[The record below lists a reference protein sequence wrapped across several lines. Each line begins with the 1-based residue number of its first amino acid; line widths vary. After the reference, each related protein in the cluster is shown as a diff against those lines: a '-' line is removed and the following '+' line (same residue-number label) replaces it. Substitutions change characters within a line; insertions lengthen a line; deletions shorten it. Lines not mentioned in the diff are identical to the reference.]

1 MTKIKKMFN
10 NKSKEL
16 ETILQNEGI
25 TRKAKIKM
33 VSSWML
39 VSLSAFQLPAYAD
52 TSSSGFDFVKAFLAW
67 IFFIAGFILLAA
79 GIVVLAQGVFG
90 DSNGGSRNTGIGLI
104 IGAFSCFAA
113 GAIFAFLPAMP
124 KYKAS

>member
-1 MTKIKKMFN
+1 MKKYIKTKT
-10 NKSKEL
+10 KEL
-16 ETILQNEGI
+16 ELMLQNQ
-25 TRKAKIKM
+25 TLSKRTKTKM
-33 VSSWML
+33 ALTWML
-39 VSLSAFQLPAYAD
+39 TSVAAFQLPAYAD

-90 DSNGGSRNTGIGLI
+90 ESSGGNRNTGIGLI

-124 KYKAS
+124 QYKG

>member
-1 MTKIKKMFN
+1 MKKYIKTKT
-10 NKSKEL
+10 KEL
-16 ETILQNEGI
+16 ELILQNQ
-25 TRKAKIKM
+25 TLSKKNKTKM
-33 VSSWML
+33 AMTWML
-39 VSLSAFQLPAYAD
+39 TSVAGFQLPAYAD
-52 TSSSGFDFVKAFLAW
+52 TSSSGYDFVKAFLAW

-90 DSNGGSRNTGIGLI
+90 ESSGGNRNTGIGLI

-124 KYKAS
+124 QYKG

>member
-1 MTKIKKMFN
+1 MKKYIKTKT
-10 NKSKEL
+10 KEL
-16 ETILQNEGI
+16 ELMLQNQ
-25 TRKAKIKM
+25 TLSKKTKTKM
-33 VSSWML
+33 AMTWML
-39 VSLSAFQLPAYAD
+39 TSVGAFQLPAYAD

-90 DSNGGSRNTGIGLI
+90 ESSGGNRNTGIGLI

-124 KYKAS
+124 QYKAS

>member
-1 MTKIKKMFN
+1 MKKQLK
-10 NKSKEL
+10 NKAKEL
-16 ETILQNEGI
+16 DLILQKQGL
-25 TRKAKIKM
+25 TKKTKIKM
-33 VSSWML
+33 VASWML
-39 VSLSAFQLPAYAD
+39 TSFAAFQFPAYAD

-90 DSNGGSRNTGIGLI
+90 ESSGGNRNTGIGLI

-113 GAIFAFLPAMP
+113 GAIFAFLPSMP
-124 KYKAS
+124 QYKAS

>member
-1 MTKIKKMFN
+1 MKKYIKTKT
-10 NKSKEL
+10 KEL
-16 ETILQNEGI
+16 ELMLQNQ
-25 TRKAKIKM
+25 TLSKRTKTKM
-33 VSSWML
+33 AMTWILTSVA
-39 VSLSAFQLPAYAD
+39 AFQLPAYAD

-90 DSNGGSRNTGIGLI
+90 ESSGGNRNTGIGLI

-124 KYKAS
+124 QYKG

>member
-1 MTKIKKMFN
+1 MKQYIK
-10 NKSKEL
+10 NKTKEL
-16 ETILQNEGI
+16 ELMFQNQ
-25 TRKAKIKM
+25 TLSKKTKTKM
-33 VSSWML
+33 AMTWML
-39 VSLSAFQLPAYAD
+39 TSAAGFQLPAYAD

-90 DSNGGSRNTGIGLI
+90 ESSGGNRNTGIGLI

-124 KYKAS
+124 QYKAS

>member
-1 MTKIKKMFN
+1 MKKYIKTKT
-10 NKSKEL
+10 KEL
-16 ETILQNEGI
+16 ELIIQNQTLSKKTKTKMAMTWIL
-25 TRKAKIKM
+25 TSVA
-33 VSSWML
+33 S
-39 VSLSAFQLPAYAD
+39 FQLPAYAD

-90 DSNGGSRNTGIGLI
+90 ESSGGNRNTGIGLI

-124 KYKAS
+124 QYKAS

>member
-1 MTKIKKMFN
+1 MKKQFE
-10 NKSKEL
+10 NKTKEL
-16 ETILQNEGI
+16 EQILQKQGLS
-25 TRKAKIKM
+25 KKMKLKM
-33 VSSWML
+33 VASWML
-39 VSLSAFQLPAYAD
+39 TSVAAFQLPAYAD
-52 TSSSGFDFVKAFLAW
+52 TSSSGYDFVKAFLAW

-90 DSNGGSRNTGIGLI
+90 ESSGGNRNTGIGLI

-124 KYKAS
+124 QYKG

>member
-1 MTKIKKMFN
+1 MKKYIKTKT
-10 NKSKEL
+10 KEL
-16 ETILQNEGI
+16 ELILQNQ
-25 TRKAKIKM
+25 TLSKKTKTKM
-33 VSSWML
+33 AMTWML
-39 VSLSAFQLPAYAD
+39 TSVAGFQLPAYAD

-90 DSNGGSRNTGIGLI
+90 ESSGGNRNTGIGLI

-124 KYKAS
+124 QYKG

>member
-1 MTKIKKMFN
+1 MKKYIKTKT
-10 NKSKEL
+10 KEL
-16 ETILQNEGI
+16 ELMLQNQ
-25 TRKAKIKM
+25 TLSKRTKTKM
-33 VSSWML
+33 ALTWML
-39 VSLSAFQLPAYAD
+39 TSVAGFQLPAYAD
-52 TSSSGFDFVKAFLAW
+52 TGSSGFEFVKAFLAW

-90 DSNGGSRNTGIGLI
+90 ESSGGNRNTGIGLI

-124 KYKAS
+124 QYKG